1 MLAFDPKKR
10 VSVDNALRHPYL
22 SAFHSEE
29 RYQAACS
36 NGPMKADIESICEDQ
51 DHILSSVRK
60 HLWVLTH
67 TSVCLMESNG
77 VLILIVVGGWRNHVL
92 QSQRF

>member
-10 VSVDNALRHPYL
+10 ISVDNALRHPYL

-29 RYQAACS
+29 RFLGACT

-51 DHILSSVRK
+51 DHILSSV
-60 HLWVLTH
+60 
-67 TSVCLMESNG
+67 
-77 VLILIVVGGWRNHVL
+77 VGEIMFYQARDSEMH
-92 QSQRF
+92 